1 METTTVY
8 AAAMQTNGDKAPGL
22 AQAPGR
28 YTVQEAADLLGT
40 TVEGVRSR
48 VKRGTLDSLR
58 VDGKVYILLDG
69 SFADTAHA
77 TGRDQAPGHD
87 QAPPAPA
94 LLAAKDETIADLRDQ
109 VAYLRDQLGQE
120 REARVEE
127 KRRHDT
133 IVLRMAERIPELL
146 PPTSTPTPAP
156 RDAPQTAAEDA
167 RGSEPRPAAEEAQE
181 TAQTRSWLRRWFG
194 FE

>member
-1 METTTVY
+1 
-8 AAAMQTNGDKAPGL
+8 MQTNGDKAPGL

-58 VDGKVYILLDG
+58 VDGKVYILLGDG
-69 SFADTAHA
+69 FAGADQA
-77 TGRDQAPGHD
+77 TGRDRATGHD
-87 QAPPAPA
+87 QAPPEAA

-146 PPTSTPTPAP
+146 PASTATPTPREASQPTTRGRRGGGAALVHRRRSGGPRAP
-156 RDAPQTAAEDA
+156 
-167 RGSEPRPAAEEAQE
+167 
-181 TAQTRSWLRRWFG
+181 LRAKLVA
-194 FE
+194 

>member
-1 METTTVY
+1 MLGFAQIAVRSAFTRPPQRSTLL
-8 AAAMQTNGDKAPGL
+8 AMQTNGDKAPGL

-48 VKRGTLDSLR
+48 IKRGSLDSLR

-77 TGRDQAPGHD
+77 TGRDQAP
-87 QAPPAPA
+87 PELA

-146 PPTSTPTPAP
+146 PASTASATPAP
-156 RDAPQTAAEDA
+156 REVPQTAAE
-167 RGSEPRPAAEEAQE
+167 EPE
-181 TAQTRSWLRRWFG
+181 G
-194 FE
+194 

>member
-1 METTTVY
+1 MDRRTPEMLGFAQIAVRSAFTRPPQRSTLL
-8 AAAMQTNGDKAPGL
+8 AMQTNGDKAPGL

-58 VDGKVYILLDG
+58 VDGKVYILLGDG
-69 SFADTAHA
+69 FAGADQA
-77 TGRDQAPGHD
+77 TGRDQTPGHD
-87 QAPPAPA
+87 QAPPDAT

-120 REARVEE
+120 RDARVEE

-146 PPTSTPTPAP
+146 PASTASATPAP
-156 RDAPQTAAEDA
+156 REVPQTAAE
-167 RGSEPRPAAEEAQE
+167 EPE
-181 TAQTRSWLRRWFG
+181 G
-194 FE
+194 

>member
-1 METTTVY
+1 
-8 AAAMQTNGDKAPGL
+8 MQTNGDKAAGR

-58 VDGKVYILLDG
+58 VDGKVYVLLGDG
-69 SFADTAHA
+69 FAGGAQA
-77 TGRDQAPGHD
+77 PRRDQAPPE
-87 QAPPAPA
+87 AT

-133 IVLRMAERIPELL
+133 IVLRMAERLPELL
-146 PPTSTPTPAP
+146 PPTSQGSAPHAPAP
-156 RDAPQTAAEDA
+156 RDAAETVAEEPEDVDSPSTSAATQEAAE
-167 RGSEPRPAAEEAQE
+167 RRSEL
-181 TAQTRSWLRRWFG
+181 SWWRRLWFG
-194 FE
+194 G

>member
-1 METTTVY
+1 
-8 AAAMQTNGDKAPGL
+8 MQTNGDKAAGR

-58 VDGKVYILLDG
+58 VDGKVYVLLGDG
-69 SFADTAHA
+69 FAGGAQA
-77 TGRDQAPGHD
+77 PRRDQAPPED
-87 QAPPAPA
+87 T

-120 REARVEE
+120 RQARVEE

-146 PPTSTPTPAP
+146 PASTATPEPREAP
-156 RDAPQTAAEDA
+156 PTAAEDA
-167 RGSEPRPAAEEAQE
+167 RGSEPRPTTEEAQE
-181 TAQTRSWLRRWFG
+181 GSERRSWWHRLFG
-194 FE
+194 VE

>member
-1 METTTVY
+1 
-8 AAAMQTNGDKAPGL
+8 MQTNGDKAPGL

-48 VKRGTLDSLR
+48 VKRGSLDSLR
-58 VDGKVYILLDG
+58 VDGRVYILLGDG
-69 SFADTAHA
+69 FAGGDQAP
-77 TGRDQAPGHD
+77 GRDQAPGHD
-87 QAPPAPA
+87 QAPPEAA

-146 PPTSTPTPAP
+146 PAPPSSPAP
-156 RDAPQTAAEDA
+156 REAPQTAAEDA
-167 RGSEPRPAAEEAQE
+167 EGDEPRPPTRGTEESAV
-181 TAQTRSWLRRWFG
+181 RPSWWRRFFG
-194 FE
+194 F

>member
-1 METTTVY
+1 
-8 AAAMQTNGDKAPGL
+8 MQTNGDKAPGL

-28 YTVQEAADLLGT
+28 YSVQEAADLLGT

-69 SFADTAHA
+69 SFADTANA
-77 TGRDQAPGHD
+77 TGRARAPGHD
-87 QAPPAPA
+87 QAPPEPA

-109 VAYLRDQLGQE
+109 VAYLRDQLDQE

-146 PPTSTPTPAP
+146 PPSSTPTPAP
-156 RDAPQTAAEDA
+156 REPPQAPDEDA
-167 RGSEPRPAAEEAQE
+167 GGSEPRTSTEGAQE
-181 TAQTRSWLRRWFG
+181 APESRPWWRGWFG
-194 FE
+194 G

>member
-1 METTTVY
+1 
-8 AAAMQTNGDKAPGL
+8 MQTNGDKAPGL

-58 VDGKVYILLDG
+58 VDGKVYILLGDG
-69 SFADTAHA
+69 FAGADQA
-77 TGRDQAPGHD
+77 TGRDRATGHD
-87 QAPPAPA
+87 QAPPEAA

-146 PPTSTPTPAP
+146 PASPSSPAP
-156 RDAPQTAAEDA
+156 REAPQTAAEEPE
-167 RGSEPRPAAEEAQE
+167 GSEPLPATEGAQE
-181 TAQTRSWLRRWFG
+181 GSERRSWLRRFFFG
-194 FE
+194 P

>member
-1 METTTVY
+1 
-8 AAAMQTNGDKAPGL
+8 MQTNGDKAPGL

-48 VKRGTLDSLR
+48 VKRGSLDSLR

-77 TGRDQAPGHD
+77 TGRDQAPGPD
-87 QAPPAPA
+87 QAPPELA

-146 PPTSTPTPAP
+146 PASAATPTPEP
-156 RDAPQTAAEDA
+156 REAPQTAAEA
-167 RGSEPRPAAEEAQE
+167 PAGSEPRPATEEAQGPAE
-181 TAQTRSWLRRWFG
+181 RRSWLHRFFFG
-194 FE
+194 R

>member
-1 METTTVY
+1 
-8 AAAMQTNGDKAPGL
+8 MQTNGDKAPGL

-28 YTVQEAADLLGT
+28 YTVQEAANLLGT

-58 VDGKVYILLDG
+58 VDGKVYILLGDG
-69 SFADTAHA
+69 FAGADQA
-77 TGRDQAPGHD
+77 TGRDKTPGLA
-87 QAPPAPA
+87 QAPPDAT

-133 IVLRMAERIPELL
+133 IVLRMAERLPELL
-146 PPTSTPTPAP
+146 PPTSQGSAPHAPAP
-156 RDAPQTAAEDA
+156 RDAAETV
-167 RGSEPRPAAEEAQE
+167 AEEPEDVDSPSTSAATQDA
-181 TAQTRSWLRRWFG
+181 TQRRSELSWWRRLWFG
-194 FE
+194 G

>member
-1 METTTVY
+1 
-8 AAAMQTNGDKAPGL
+8 MQTNGDKAPGL

-58 VDGKVYILLDG
+58 VDGKVYILLGDG
-69 SFADTAHA
+69 FAGADQA
-77 TGRDQAPGHD
+77 TGRDQTPGHD
-87 QAPPAPA
+87 QAPPDAT
-94 LLAAKDETIADLRDQ
+94 LLDAKDETIADLRDQ

-133 IVLRMAERIPELL
+133 IVLRMADRIPELL
-146 PPTSTPTPAP
+146 PASTATPMPEP
-156 RDAPQTAAEDA
+156 REAPQTAAEDA
-167 RGSEPRPAAEEAQE
+167 GGVEEPRPATEGAQE
-181 TAQTRSWLRRWFG
+181 GAERRSSWWRRLFLG
-194 FE
+194 GEA